1 MSTLKVDNLLLQN
14 NTTGTGRIL
23 EVVSGVCDGRSIT
36 TLSGTYQL
44 ENVTAVQLLTT
55 TVLPITGS
63 SITYTPPEGTKTV
76 IYEFWAQYVPQDGA
90 DSISHIELAIDD
102 VEVVSSR
109 HNPGP
114 YRGLHSSFK
123 WAIQCNA
130 GAADTDVGSFT
141 SWTSPKELK
150 LRGRSYSTA
159 YDAYVHWTYWWDG
172 GAVSTS
178 QVTRPVLTITAIG

>member
-1 MSTLKVDNLLLQN
+1 MSTLKVDNLLLSN
-14 NTTGTGRIL
+14 NNAGTGRIL

-36 TLSGTYQL
+36 TMSGTYSL
-44 ENVTAVQLLTT
+44 EDVTAIQLLTT
-55 TVLPITGS
+55 SVLPITGS
-63 SITYTPPEGTKTV
+63 TITYTPPIGTKSV
-76 IYEFWAQYVPQDGA
+76 MYEFWAQYSAQDGA

-114 YRGLHSSFK
+114 YRAMHSTFK
-123 WAIQCNA
+123 WTIQCNA
-130 GAADTDVGSFT
+130 GAANTDVGSFT
-141 SWTSPKELK
+141 SWTTPKELK

-159 YDAYVHWTYWWDG
+159 YDAYYHWTYWWDG
-172 GAVSTS
+172 TNATG